1 MSLSSGPREASCI
14 VTSQMARRFSLGNI
28 LDGAIRLLDGG
39 VLAGAVSHAVSGQG
53 SSAYTHVNTLLE
65 EHARRRPD
73 KVLMHSPDQGSR
85 ITFGEFE
92 TLTRRFVHLL
102 AGEGIGHGD
111 RISVLSDNG
120 IEPLVVF
127 WGALRAGVIVNPI
140 NVEIREKHVSQI
152 LHDVAPKAVFWS
164 RELPTDPRGL
174 GTGGALWIPFGGWA
188 AASPPADDL
197 FARLRAVSDAPV
209 AARPARSDWSLIDY
223 TSGTTDAP
231 KGAIWTHEAYYAMCE
246 SPIERLALGEADTI
260 LDYRH
265 FSWSS
270 PQILSVGPTLL
281 TGATLVLARKFSQ
294 ARFFDWLRD
303 YRVTVAVGI
312 PTVINMLLARPVAV
326 TKADLPALRFMT
338 SSTAPL
344 SVEKHLE
351 FEKTYGIP
359 IVQLAGGTE
368 TGFMCGNSPS
378 HRKLG
383 SIGRP
388 TLNMRVRILDD
399 AGHELPPGQEGEM
412 VVSGRQ
418 LASAYWQGPDKLVP
432 IPQDGFRNGDLARR
446 DDEGYVYITGRKK
459 DIIIKGGVNIA
470 SLEITNRLLE
480 HADVADAATLG
491 VKDDIY
497 GEVPVGF
504 VVIRPGPDLGS
515 AALNHHSQDKLV
527 TYKYHPHIVVAAT
540 TPKNSKSKIDHGT
553 HAAVWQQARR

>member
-1 MSLSSGPREASCI
+1 VSSAPGQAHRSR
-14 VTSQMARRFSLGNI
+14 ARV
-28 LDGAIRLLDGG
+28 LDA
-39 VLAGAVSHAVSGQG
+39 VAVNGAVSVAVSAQG
-53 SSAYTHVNTLLE
+53 STAYTDPNTLLE
-65 EHARRRPD
+65 QHARRRPD
-73 KVLMHSPDQGSR
+73 KIYIESIDQRSR

-92 TLTRRFVHLL
+92 ALTRRFANFL
-102 AGEGIGHGD
+102 ASERVRAGD
-111 RISVLSDNG
+111 RISLLADNG
-120 IEPLVVF
+120 IEALVVF

-164 RELPTDPRGL
+164 RELPSDPRGL
-174 GTGGALWIPFGGWA
+174 GAGGTPWFAFGAWNAPNTAG
-188 AASPPADDL
+188 DDL
-197 FARLRAVSDAPV
+197 FARLGGASDAPV
-209 AARPARSDWSLIDY
+209 AARPAPSDGSLIDY

-246 SPIERLALGEADTI
+246 SPVERLELGEADTI

-368 TGFMCGNSPS
+368 TGFMCGNSPGR
-378 HRKLG
+378 RKLG

-470 SLEITNRLLE
+470 SLEITNCLLE
-480 HADVADAATLG
+480 HPDVADAGTLG
-491 VKDDIY
+491 VRDDIY

-504 VVIRPGPDLGS
+504 VALRPGRGPREASLLEHCR
-515 AALNHHSQDKLV
+515 AKLV
-527 TYKYHPHIVVAAT
+527 AFKVPAAVVVVDAV
-540 TPKNSKSKIDHGT
+540 PKNANGKLDRDAL
-553 HAAVWQQARR
+553 AAVWQQARR

>member
-1 MSLSSGPREASCI
+1 MSTP
-14 VTSQMARRFSLGNI
+14 
-28 LDGAIRLLDGG
+28 
-39 VLAGAVSHAVSGQG
+39 G
-53 SSAYTHVNTLLE
+53 SSAFVDVNTLLE
-65 EHARRRPD
+65 EHARCRPA
-73 KVLMHSPDQGSR
+73 KVFIESPDQASR

-92 TLTRRFVHLL
+92 ALTRRFANFLTRVGVGRGERVSLL
-102 AGEGIGHGD
+102 A
-111 RISVLSDNG
+111 DNG

-152 LHDVAPKAVFWS
+152 LHDVAPKGVFWS
-164 RELPTDPRGL
+164 RELPSDPRAL
-174 GTGGALWIPFGGWA
+174 GTGGAPWFSFGAWDA
-188 AASPPADDL
+188 PARDADDL
-197 FARLRAVSDAPV
+197 FVRLAAESDAPV
-209 AARPARSDWSLIDY
+209 PAHPARTDWSLINY

-246 SPIERLALGEADTI
+246 SPVDRLEIGEADTI

-270 PQILSVGPTLL
+270 PQILSVGPTML

-294 ARFFDWLRD
+294 ARVFDWLRD
-303 YRVTVAVGI
+303 YRVTVCVGI
-312 PTVINMLLARPVAV
+312 PTVINMLLARPVPI
-326 TKADLPALRFMT
+326 TKSTLPALRFMT

-351 FEKTYGIP
+351 FEKTYGIQ

-368 TGFMCGNSPS
+368 TGFMCGNHPGQ
-378 HRKLG
+378 RKLG

-399 AGHELPPGQEGEM
+399 AGRELPPGQEGEM

-446 DDEGYVYITGRKK
+446 DEDGYVYITGRKK

-470 SLEITNRLLE
+470 SLEITNCLLE
-480 HADVADAATLG
+480 HPDVADAGTLG
-491 VKDDIY
+491 VRDDIY

-504 VVIRPGPDLGS
+504 VAVRPGRTPGEAELLEHCS
-515 AALNHHSQDKLV
+515 AKLV
-527 TYKYHPHIVVAAT
+527 AFKMPAAVVIVDAV
-540 TPKNSKSKIDHGT
+540 PKNANGKIDREAL
-553 HAAVWQQARR
+553 AAVWRQRAGR

>member
-1 MSLSSGPREASCI
+1 MNAQSSGAF
-14 VTSQMARRFSLGNI
+14 T
-28 LDGAIRLLDGG
+28 D
-39 VLAGAVSHAVSGQG
+39 
-53 SSAYTHVNTLLE
+53 VNTLLE
-65 EHARRRPD
+65 QHARRRPE
-73 KVLMHSPDQGSR
+73 KVFIESPDQGAR
-85 ITFGEFE
+85 ISFGEIE
-92 TLTRRFVHLL
+92 ALTRRFANFL
-102 AGEGIGHGD
+102 ASEGVRAGD
-111 RISVLSDNG
+111 RISLLADNG
-120 IEPLVVF
+120 IEALVVF

-152 LHDVAPKAVFWS
+152 LHDVAPKAIFWS
-164 RELPTDPRGL
+164 RELPNDPRSL
-174 GTGGALWIPFGGWA
+174 GTSDTSWIPFGDR
-188 AASPPADDL
+188 ASPRPEADDL
-197 FARLRAVSDAPV
+197 FARLGLVSDAPIV
-209 AARPARSDWSLIDY
+209 TRPARGNWALIDY

-246 SPIERLALGEADTI
+246 SPVERLELGPADTI

-270 PQILSVGPTLL
+270 PQILSIGPTLL
-281 TGATLVLARKFSQ
+281 TGATLVLARRFSQ

-303 YRVTVAVGI
+303 YCVTVAVGI
-312 PTVINMLLARPVAV
+312 PTVLNMLLARPAAV

-344 SVEKHLE
+344 SVDKHVE

-368 TGFMCGNSPS
+368 TGFMCGNAPG

-399 AGHELPPGQEGEM
+399 AGRELPPGQEGEM

-418 LASAYWQGPDKLVP
+418 LASAYWHGPDKLVP

-470 SLEITNRLLE
+470 SLEITNCLLE
-480 HADVADAATLG
+480 HPDVADAGTLG
-491 VKDDIY
+491 VRDDIY

-504 VVIRPGPDLGS
+504 VALRPGRRPREASLLEHCRARLVAFKVP
-515 AALNHHSQDKLV
+515 AA
-527 TYKYHPHIVVAAT
+527 VVVVDVV
-540 TPKNSKSKIDHGT
+540 PKNANGKIDRDAL
-553 HAAVWQQARR
+553 AAIWQAQGRSLPA

>member
-1 MSLSSGPREASCI
+1 MSAGDQSSPTLSA
-14 VTSQMARRFSLGNI
+14 
-28 LDGAIRLLDGG
+28 
-39 VLAGAVSHAVSGQG
+39 QG
-53 SSAYTHVNTLLE
+53 SSAFVDVNTLLE
-65 EHARRRPD
+65 GHARRRPD
-73 KVLMHSPDQGSR
+73 KVFIQSPDQGSR

-92 TLTRRFVHLL
+92 ALTRRFVNFL
-102 AGEGIGHGD
+102 AREGIGHGD
-111 RISVLSDNG
+111 RVSVLSDNG
-120 IEPLVVF
+120 IEALVVF
-127 WGALRAGVIVNPI
+127 WGALRAGAIANPI
-140 NVEIREKHVSQI
+140 NVEIREKHVTQI
-152 LHDVAPKAVFWS
+152 LHDVAPKAVFWCQ
-164 RELPTDPRGL
+164 ELAADPRAL
-174 GTGGALWIPFGGWA
+174 GTGGALWFSFGAWNAPGA
-188 AASPPADDL
+188 AGDDL
-197 FARLRAVSDAPV
+197 FARLATASDAPV
-209 AARPARSDWSLIDY
+209 TGRPARTDWSLIDY

-246 SPIERLALGEADTI
+246 SPIDRLELGEADTI

-270 PQILSVGPTLL
+270 PQILSIGPAML

-303 YRVTVAVGI
+303 YRVTVCVGI

-344 SVEKHLE
+344 SVDKHLE
-351 FEKTYGIP
+351 FEKTYGIQ

-368 TGFMCGNSPS
+368 TGFMCGNHPG

-388 TLNMRVRILDD
+388 TLNIRVRILDD
-399 AGHELPPGQEGEM
+399 AGRELPPGQEGEM

-470 SLEITNRLLE
+470 SLEITNCLLE
-480 HADVADAATLG
+480 HPDVADAGTLG
-491 VKDDIY
+491 VRDDIY

-504 VVIRPGPDLGS
+504 VALRPGRSPGD
-515 AALNHHSQDKLV
+515 AALLEHCRAKLV
-527 TYKYHPHIVVAAT
+527 AFKVPAAIVVVDAV
-540 TPKNSKSKIDHGT
+540 PKNVNGKVDREAL
-553 HAAVWQQARR
+553 AAVWRNR

>member
-1 MSLSSGPREASCI
+1 MSTP
-14 VTSQMARRFSLGNI
+14 
-28 LDGAIRLLDGG
+28 
-39 VLAGAVSHAVSGQG
+39 G
-53 SSAYTHVNTLLE
+53 SSAFVDVDTLLE
-65 EHARRRPD
+65 AHARRRPA
-73 KVLMHSPDQGSR
+73 KVFIESPDQASR

-92 TLTRRFVHLL
+92 ALTRRFANFLTRVGVGRGERVSLL
-102 AGEGIGHGD
+102 A
-111 RISVLSDNG
+111 DNG

-140 NVEIREKHVSQI
+140 NVEIREKHVGQI

-164 RELPTDPRGL
+164 RELPSDPGTL
-174 GTGGALWIPFGGWA
+174 GTGGAPWFSFGAWDA
-188 AASPPADDL
+188 PDRDADDL
-197 FARLRAVSDAPV
+197 FARLAAESDAPV
-209 AARPARSDWSLIDY
+209 PAHPARTDWSLINY

-246 SPIERLALGEADTI
+246 SPVDRLEIGEGDTI

-270 PQILSVGPTLL
+270 PQILSVGPAML

-294 ARFFDWLRD
+294 VRFFDWLRD
-303 YRVTVAVGI
+303 YRVTVCVGI
-312 PTVINMLLARPVAV
+312 PTVINMLLARPVPI
-326 TKADLPALRFMT
+326 TKSDLPALRFMT

-351 FEKTYGIP
+351 FEKTYGIQ

-368 TGFMCGNSPS
+368 TGFMCGNHPGQ
-378 HRKLG
+378 RKLG

-399 AGHELPPGQEGEM
+399 AGRELPPGQEGEM

-418 LASAYWQGPDKLVP
+418 LASAYWRGPDKLVS

-446 DDEGYVYITGRKK
+446 DEDGYVYITGRKK

-470 SLEITNRLLE
+470 SLEITNCLLE
-480 HADVADAATLG
+480 HADVADAGTLG
-491 VKDDIY
+491 VRDDIY

-504 VVIRPGPDLGS
+504 VAVRPGRTPGEAELLEHCG
-515 AALNHHSQDKLV
+515 AKLV
-527 TYKYHPHIVVAAT
+527 AFKVPAAVVIVDAV
-540 TPKNSKSKIDHGT
+540 PKNANGKIDREAL
-553 HAAVWQQARR
+553 AAVWRQRVGR

>member
-1 MSLSSGPREASCI
+1 LALTFASAF
-14 VTSQMARRFSLGNI
+14 T
-28 LDGAIRLLDGG
+28 D
-39 VLAGAVSHAVSGQG
+39 
-53 SSAYTHVNTLLE
+53 VNTLLE
-65 EHARRRPD
+65 QHARRRPD
-73 KVLMHSPDQGSR
+73 KIFIESPDRGTR
-85 ITFGEFE
+85 ITFGELE
-92 TLTRRFVHLL
+92 ALTRRFANFL
-102 AGEGIGHGD
+102 ASEGVCAGD
-111 RISVLSDNG
+111 RISLLADNG

-164 RELPTDPRGL
+164 RELARDPRAL
-174 GTGGALWIPFGGWA
+174 GMGGAPWFSFGAWSAPG
-188 AASPPADDL
+188 PDADDL
-197 FARLRAVSDAPV
+197 FGRLRSASDKPV
-209 AARPARSDWSLIDY
+209 ATRPARTDWSLINY

-246 SPIERLALGEADTI
+246 SPVDRLEIAEADTI

-270 PQILSVGPTLL
+270 PQILSVGPTML

-294 ARFFDWLRD
+294 ARFFEWLRD
-303 YRVTVAVGI
+303 YRVTVSVGI
-312 PTVINMLLARPVAV
+312 PTVINMLLAKPVAV

-344 SVEKHLE
+344 SVDKHLE

-368 TGFMCGNSPS
+368 TGFMCGNHPG

-388 TLNMRVRILDD
+388 TLNMRVQILDD
-399 AGHELPPGQEGEM
+399 TGHELPPGQEGEM

-470 SLEITNRLLE
+470 SLEITNCLLE
-480 HADVADAATLG
+480 HPDVADAGTLAAR
-491 VKDDIY
+491 DDIY

-504 VVIRPGPDLGS
+504 VAPRPGRSPDEATLLAHCRARL
-515 AALNHHSQDKLV
+515 AAFKA
-527 TYKYHPHIVVAAT
+527 PAAVVILEAV
-540 TPKNSKSKIDHGT
+540 PKNANGKIDRDAL
-553 HAAVWQQARR
+553 AAIWQQQTGR

>member
-1 MSLSSGPREASCI
+1 MSAGRQRSGS
-14 VTSQMARRFSLGNI
+14 T
-28 LDGAIRLLDGG
+28 
-39 VLAGAVSHAVSGQG
+39 
-53 SSAYTHVNTLLE
+53 AYTDVNTLLE
-65 EHARRRPD
+65 EHARRRPE
-73 KVLMHSPDQGSR
+73 KVFIQSPDSGAR

-92 TLTRRFVHLL
+92 ELTRRFANFL
-102 AGEGIGHGD
+102 AREGIRHGD
-111 RISVLSDNG
+111 RISLLADNG
-120 IEPLVVF
+120 IEPLIVF
-127 WGALRAGVIVNPI
+127 WGGLRAGVIVNPI

-152 LHDVAPKAVFWS
+152 LLDVAPRAVFWS
-164 RELPTDPRGL
+164 RDLASDPRAL
-174 GTGGALWIPFGGWA
+174 GTGGAHWSAFGRWTTP
-188 AASPPADDL
+188 SPPSDDL
-197 FARLRAVSDAPV
+197 FGLLRGASDAPV
-209 AARPARSDWSLIDY
+209 TTRPARTDWSLINY

-246 SPIERLALGEADTI
+246 SPVDRLELGEADTI

-270 PQILSVGPTLL
+270 PQILSVGPAMQ

-303 YRVTVAVGI
+303 YRVTVSVGI
-312 PTVINMLLARPVAV
+312 PTVINMLLAKPVAV

-351 FEKTYGIP
+351 FEKTYGIQ

-368 TGFMCGNSPS
+368 TGFMCGNHTG

-399 AGHELPPGQEGEM
+399 AGRELPPGEEGEM

-418 LASAYWQGPDKLVP
+418 LASAYWQGPDRLVP

-446 DDEGYVYITGRKK
+446 DADGYVYITGRKK

-470 SLEITNRLLE
+470 SLELTNCLLE
-480 HADVADAATLG
+480 HPDVADAAAVG
-491 VKDDIY
+491 VADNIY

-504 VVIRPGPDLGS
+504 IVVRVGRWPTEATLLEHCRDKLAAFKVPAAVVLIDAIPRNANGKIDRSAL
-515 AALNHHSQDKLV
+515 AALWDRQRR
-527 TYKYHPHIVVAAT
+527 
-540 TPKNSKSKIDHGT
+540 KS
-553 HAAVWQQARR
+553 